1 MSVPGHYGRPVAD
14 PEIVRVAVCVKR
26 CTFMRHKSTVCLAFF
41 AASLV
46 YDSTTGRVCCED
58 RDDYASGVSRLTAR
72 QTAPRAILCFI
83 GLLAFRDHAVNLRCH
98 LITRLVPTCSSD
110 PLAPSAARAGVASSR
125 PASVPLVSLLVPG
138 F

>member
-1 MSVPGHYGRPVAD
+1 MSVPGQYGRHVAD
-14 PEIVRVAVCVKR
+14 PKTMRVAVRVKC
-26 CTFMRHKSTVCLAFF
+26 CTFMRHNSTACLAFF

-83 GLLAFRDHAVNLRCH
+83 RF
-98 LITRLVPTCSSD
+98 P
-110 PLAPSAARAGVASSR
+110 
-125 PASVPLVSLLVPG
+125 
-138 F
+138 